1 MPNVLLTLCYI
12 QNIPSDESVS
22 LDDVIRDNNSLCILS
37 GDKRLLQSWFPSWPE
52 RGKKEF
58 IKRKI
63 FWWAQPG
70 FEPGTSRTRS
80 ANHTPRPL
88 SQGHLVELK
97 LCFKKLRYIWNFKKL
112 HLFSKW
118 RNHYDTFCFMEVH
131 PIIRELR
138 LNEILRKKSCFW
150 KYYENRKDRLEY
162 D

>member
-1 MPNVLLTLCYI
+1 MINDCY
-12 QNIPSDESVS
+12 N
-22 LDDVIRDNNSLCILS
+22 RDFHHDL
-37 GDKRLLQSWFPSWPE
+37 KE

-58 IKRKI
+58 IKRKN

-138 LNEILRKKSCFW
+138 LNEILRKRVFFGNIMKIE
-150 KYYENRKDRLEY
+150 KID
-162 D
+162 

>member
-1 MPNVLLTLCYI
+1 MIIILCEFFLEEFCCYI
-12 QNIPSDESVS
+12 HELHHDLKQ
-22 LDDVIRDNNSLCILS
+22 
-37 GDKRLLQSWFPSWPE
+37 K
-52 RGKKEF
+52 
-58 IKRKI
+58 KRKNEKKS
-63 FWWAQPG
+63 WAQPG

-138 LNEILRKKSCFW
+138 LNEILRKKSF
-150 KYYENRKDRLEY
+150 LERV
-162 D
+162 